1 MAVNSTPNARE
12 ATVGPVA
19 FGYAWIALIS
29 CSSHLRTASSVGCGV
44 PHWSIGQVPGSA
56 AAARAGAVVV
66 TVVTVRVAT
75 TKAVTAS
82 TAVASLYFISSSLS
96 GSVGAVRW
104 AQRPARVQRTSV
116 L

>member
-19 FGYAWIALIS
+19 FGYAWSALIS

-56 AAARAGAVVV
+56 AAARAGLVVV
-66 TVVTVRVAT
+66 MVVTVRVAT
-75 TKAVTAS
+75 TIAVTAS

-96 GSVGAVRW
+96 GSVGAVRCTRR
-104 AQRPARVQRTSV
+104 AGPDSAD
-116 L
+116 